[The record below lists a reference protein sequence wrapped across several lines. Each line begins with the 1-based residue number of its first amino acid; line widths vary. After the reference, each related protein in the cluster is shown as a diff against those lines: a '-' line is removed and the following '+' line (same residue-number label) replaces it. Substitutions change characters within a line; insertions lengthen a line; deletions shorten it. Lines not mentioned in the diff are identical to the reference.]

1 LKEWN
6 VFGHFF
12 DQLTR
17 YPVIKTIAGIF
28 IWLISTLYG
37 DYRAA
42 YGVVATLVIVDWI
55 TGLWFAWAD
64 LESKIESGRL
74 RSGAVKMLIYAGLLA
89 LGHMFSLVTM
99 TAFVQGLIEGY
110 IVITEGI
117 SLLENAKKIADLYQ
131 VKITFLDA
139 LINVLQG
146 RLKEVKGGGKH
157 DQS

>member
-17 YPVIKTIAGIF
+17 YPVIKTIVGLF
-28 IWLISTLYG
+28 IWLVSVLYG

-42 YGVVATLVIVDWI
+42 YGVVATLIIVDWI
-55 TGLWFAWAD
+55 TGLWFAWFD

-74 RSGAVKMLIYAGLLA
+74 KSGLVKIFIYAGLLA

-99 TAFVQGLIEGY
+99 TVFIQGLIEGY

-117 SLLENAKKIADLYQ
+117 SLLENAKKIADLYK
-131 VKITFLDA
+131 VKIMFLDA
-139 LINVLQG
+139 LINILQG
-146 RLKEVKGGGKH
+146 RLKEVKGGERH
-157 DQS
+157 D